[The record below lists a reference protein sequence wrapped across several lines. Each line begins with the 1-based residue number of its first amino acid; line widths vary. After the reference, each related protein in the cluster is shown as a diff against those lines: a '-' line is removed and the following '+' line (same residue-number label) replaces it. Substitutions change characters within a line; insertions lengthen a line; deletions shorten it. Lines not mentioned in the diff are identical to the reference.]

1 MGPALPCAELL
12 LQLSRGNT
20 SQGCQG
26 PALLCPCHWGQ
37 FSQEG
42 QLSLKQL
49 SKGGTCAQATG
60 ASTPMALGGNEGYF
74 LPPPASVCSFP
85 LSLPFFFFS
94 SLPVSLSLPVLLS
107 PHPCLSSLLPFLS
120 SEAHLCSPSPQ
131 KMEMKIKSPCRA
143 KETTSRVNCP
153 WLPWVGRAGQ
163 NAESLLTCSTSALSQ
178 SILLSSHP

>member
-49 SKGGTCAQATG
+49 SKATG

-74 LPPPASVCSFP
+74 LPPPASVCSSP
-85 LSLPFFFFS
+85 LSPFLFLFFPPCFSLSACPFVSPPLPLFS
-94 SLPVSLSLPVLLS
+94 SAVPLPRG
-107 PHPCLSSLLPFLS
+107 SSLLPFPPKDGNENKKSLQSKGNNEQSELS
-120 SEAHLCSPSPQ
+120 LIATGR
-131 KMEMKIKSPCRA
+131 KSRPEC
-143 KETTSRVNCP
+143 
-153 WLPWVGRAGQ
+153 
-163 NAESLLTCSTSALSQ
+163 
-178 SILLSSHP
+178 